1 VAANK
6 LMTPD
11 TSAQDEQIKKQKE
24 QQQISLDRQRQ
35 NEQQQAALVDNQAG
49 LMSRTP
55 RGRRLLQA
63 STGDTG
69 VSTTLGG

>member
-1 VAANK
+1 
-6 LMTPD
+6 MTPD